1 MDRRIKNL
9 KDNMLDQLAEYAD
22 KNLTAS
28 NLDAI
33 ESLAV
38 AAEKI
43 CKLENMELSNRFT
56 SQAMDK
62 IAVDY
67 PYWGG
72 SSYDRGGS
80 YTARGRYSKSEGKE
94 KMVSELE
101 DMMYNAD
108 ENEKS
113 AIRKAINALRDM

>member
-28 NLDAI
+28 NLDII

-43 CKLENMELSNRFT
+43 CKLESMELSNLFT

-62 IAVDY
+62 FAIGR
-67 PYWGG
+67 PYWDGN
-72 SSYDRGGS
+72 SYDRGGS

-101 DMMYNAD
+101 DMLYNAD

>member
-43 CKLENMELSNRFT
+43 CKLESMELSNRFT

-80 YTARGRYSKSEGKE
+80 YTVRGRYSKSEGKE